1 MYIGVL
7 DSYGY
12 HQPSH
17 EQHAGGLEVVNTHL
31 GVQGHWSQLVLFQ
44 IYLSCCHDAEE
55 GKEHHWDEGGGRD
68 GQELQQPDGG
78 VRDVQ
83 MRTHRILTSRSPSER
98 EHRDIV
104 TLSLA
109 RGLEEVRRGQGTRMS
124 GSLST

>member
-1 MYIGVL
+1 MAMCHNLY
-7 DSYGY
+7 Y
-12 HQPSH
+12 
-17 EQHAGGLEVVNTHL
+17 
-31 GVQGHWSQLVLFQ
+31 FR
-44 IYLSCCHDAEE
+44 YLSCGHDAEE
-55 GKEHHWDEGGGRD
+55 GEKHHRDEGGGRD

-83 MRTHRILTSRSPSER
+83 VMTHRILTSRSPSER